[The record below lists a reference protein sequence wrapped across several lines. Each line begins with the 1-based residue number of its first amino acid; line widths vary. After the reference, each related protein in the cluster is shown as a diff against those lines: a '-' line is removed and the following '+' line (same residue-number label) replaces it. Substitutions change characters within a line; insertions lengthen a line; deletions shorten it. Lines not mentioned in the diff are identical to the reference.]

1 MVLLTVAAL
10 AAGWLAIAAEQVAR
24 GAAGLAVGVPL
35 SGFAL
40 SKTHTVVAL
49 QGPTTALGAG
59 ALAFVVL
66 AGPAALLVIAVS
78 IHLLAGLFRTPGWL
92 RGLALELA
100 VLALLWIPSMVAVA
114 ALAGAG
120 GPVAELYRRLGQPQA
135 GRWGA
140 AGLGCLALWL
150 VGRVVAGRAIATAKG
165 WMRTDGL
172 EFRRR
177 LVRVVAGYPGV
188 VVLGT
193 VMTVADWAPPLWSA
207 VWVVV
212 VLGVLVVR
220 TP

>member
-40 SKTHTVVAL
+40 SRTHTVVAL

-66 AGPAALLVIAVS
+66 AGPAALLVLAIA
-78 IHLLAGLFRTPGWL
+78 IHLLVGMFRTPGWL
-92 RGLALELA
+92 RGLTLEWL
-100 VLALLWIPSMVAVA
+100 VLALLGIPTMVAVA

-120 GPVAELYRRLGQPQA
+120 GPVGELYSRLGEPQA

-140 AGLGCLALWL
+140 IGLGSLALWL
-150 VGRVVAGRAIATAKG
+150 LGRVVAERALAVGRD
-165 WMRTDGL
+165 WMRADAL

-177 LVRVVAGYPGV
+177 LVRVVAGYPAAV
-188 VVLGT
+188 ALGAQM
-193 VMTVADWAPPLWSA
+193 VIGAWAPPLWSA

-212 VLGVLVVR
+212 VLGVLVMR